1 MNIATSSLVA
11 VFGMLALSS
20 LTVACGSSDP
30 ESRDE
35 EGEEP
40 TTRSSAAASSSAA
53 STAIAGAAGGGAA
66 LAQTETL
73 YAEETAPAV
82 VNASTMLIPGLRLD
96 FTLSSDA
103 IVDMST
109 VGSVWWDSGRCT
121 IKFVIDGQP
130 SATDD
135 AEVGCPAA
143 GTRCMGFQSYYPFSA
158 IRRVKG
164 LTAGAHHIEVQLGSE
179 NASVCSV
186 MAEPDAVPT
195 RLYVTTTQAVRSTTD
210 GVAK

>member
-1 MNIATSSLVA
+1 MKVATSSLVA

-30 ESRDE
+30 ESRNE
-35 EGEEP
+35 EGKEP
-40 TTRSSAAASSSAA
+40 TASSSAA
-53 STAIAGAAGGGAA
+53 SSSAPSTTIAGSSGGGATVVQA
-66 LAQTETL
+66 ETL
-73 YAEETAPAV
+73 YAEETAPAS

-103 IVDMST
+103 LVDMST

-121 IKFVIDGQP
+121 VKFVIDGQP

-135 AEVGCPAA
+135 AEVGCPTT
-143 GTRCMGFQSYYPFSA
+143 GTRCLGFQSYYPFSA
-158 IRRVKG
+158 VRRVKG
-164 LTAGAHHIEVQLGSE
+164 LPAGPHHIEVQLGSE
-179 NASVCSV
+179 KASVCSV
-186 MAEPDAVPT
+186 MSEPDAVPT